1 MLEWNPGVVVFHYCS
16 ENWQKS
22 NPFFSL
28 NQFTIGYDIDNS
40 LKVETRPNNISCM
53 DGLYSKRN
61 GCGIIENE
69 WDIHF
74 VRVVWQMMFEICGSK
89 FGKVC
94 PIREERRKCHTEVV
108 IVAPVIWQLII
119 TAHFLEIQSPL
130 VYTLLYSFMNR
141 LVVLCRHDD
150 CLARSNVWCGRISR
164 AWRISHA
171 TTTAARLTE
180 NWLDEELSRTNNTK
194 KPFSGYILYFTHIQW
209 KYHKIFLRN

>member
-1 MLEWNPGVVVFHYCS
+1 MGP
-16 ENWQKS
+16 
-22 NPFFSL
+22 
-28 NQFTIGYDIDNS
+28 NS
-40 LKVETRPNNISCM
+40 AK
-53 DGLYSKRN
+53 
-61 GCGIIENE
+61 
-69 WDIHF
+69 F
-74 VRVVWQMMFEICGSK
+74 VQLGR
-89 FGKVC
+89 
-94 PIREERRKCHTEVV
+94 RRRKCHTEVV

-194 KPFSGYILYFTHIQW
+194 KPFSGYILYFTHTVV
-209 KYHKIFLRN
+209 KIPQNISAKLEHRLHLENTLADGKISHLAIRYFKISVRNRH

>member
-1 MLEWNPGVVVFHYCS
+1 MKYIRSKPKRHLVKFYVHYIGEWNLGFSFFHYCS

-28 NQFTIGYDIDNS
+28 NQFTIEYDIDNS

-94 PIREERRKCHTEVV
+94 PIREEEKVSYRSSYRRAGHLATHHHGSFLRDSESPSVHTT
-108 IVAPVIWQLII
+108 L
-119 TAHFLEIQSPL
+119 L
-130 VYTLLYSFMNR
+130 VY
-141 LVVLCRHDD
+141 
-150 CLARSNVWCGRISR
+150 
-164 AWRISHA
+164 
-171 TTTAARLTE
+171 E
-180 NWLDEELSRTNNTK
+180 
-194 KPFSGYILYFTHIQW
+194 
-209 KYHKIFLRN
+209 

>member
-1 MLEWNPGVVVFHYCS
+1 MGP
-16 ENWQKS
+16 
-22 NPFFSL
+22 
-28 NQFTIGYDIDNS
+28 NS
-40 LKVETRPNNISCM
+40 AK
-53 DGLYSKRN
+53 
-61 GCGIIENE
+61 
-69 WDIHF
+69 F
-74 VRVVWQMMFEICGSK
+74 VQLGR
-89 FGKVC
+89 
-94 PIREERRKCHTEVV
+94 RRKCHTEVV

-194 KPFSGYILYFTHIQW
+194 KPFSGYILYFTHTVV
-209 KYHKIFLRN
+209 KIPQNISAKLEHRLHLENTLADGKISHLAIRYFKISVRNRH